1 MLPLTLLLSLS
12 LAEVTAPVLVAV
24 GTEGL
29 PDRDRDAVV
38 AHIVGEVEG
47 AGVVPT
53 SLPPG
58 VVTPACAADAACARN
73 LFAGGPAAR
82 LLVVDVL
89 RAGSR
94 ASIAARVVD
103 REGRTIA
110 EHAGV
115 VPMAKLVAGK
125 TPVLPDNVLGA
136 LVVAVTPPPST
147 MAMTPTPTTTTTTPT
162 TPTTPAPTTSTTPT
176 PAPATPSPTAG
187 LDPGMPALLGV
198 GATAV
203 GALFLIGG
211 TAAALGQNAVRL
223 DPNADGDARADTAV
237 AIPLSLGVAAL
248 GAVGVGVGVWLL
260 VGSGDDSDAA
270 AVVAGG

>member
-12 LAEVTAPVLVAV
+12 LAEATAPVLVAV

-53 SLPPG
+53 PLPPG

-73 LFAGGPAAR
+73 LFAGGPAGR
-82 LLVVDVL
+82 LVVVDVL

-94 ASIAARVVD
+94 ASITARVVD

-125 TPVLPDNVLGA
+125 TGVLPDHVLGA
-136 LVVAVTPPPST
+136 LVVAVTPPP
-147 MAMTPTPTTTTTTPT
+147 PTPP
-162 TPTTPAPTTSTTPT
+162 TPTTPAPTTSTTT
-176 PAPATPSPTAG
+176 TTTTTMPAPATPSPTAG

-260 VGSGDDSDAA
+260 VDSGDEGDAA
-270 AVVAGG
+270 AVAAGG

>member
-12 LAEVTAPVLVAV
+12 LAEATAPVLVAV

-53 SLPPG
+53 PLPPG
-58 VVTPACAADAACARN
+58 VVTPACAADPACARN

-82 LLVVDVL
+82 LVVVDVL

-103 REGRTIA
+103 RDGRTIA
-110 EHAGV
+110 EHASV

-125 TPVLPDNVLGA
+125 TSVLPDTVLGA
-136 LVVAVTPPPST
+136 LVVAVTPPPTTTSS
-147 MAMTPTPTTTTTTPT
+147 TPTT
-162 TPTTPAPTTSTTPT
+162 TPTTPAPTTSTSTTTTTTT
-176 PAPATPSPTAG
+176 PAPATPTAG

-260 VGSGDDSDAA
+260 VGSGDEGDAA
-270 AVVAGG
+270 AVAAGG